1 MRQTKRAAVFLLML
15 ALLVS
20 FLPVQAAGPNGLL
33 NIEVHNEATGRYEPQ
48 QAEKINISLDG
59 TVLDLTGDVPGL
71 ALGSRTMVPIRTVAE
86 ALGATVLWPQGSNQV
101 ILRKGTDTI
110 VLTLGAANAVVNG
123 QVAPL
128 PDGVP
133 ACVVKCQGVERTMVP
148 LRFVSE
154 RLGAQVDWEQETFT
168 AKIVSGENDAA
179 YITRIQANYDMQTV
193 FIGMDQKLEYR
204 ITDSGNRVT
213 LDILGAELS
222 AGFPG
227 TIAVDNDFIDTVR
240 YAQHGTDLYDGY
252 DHVVRVELILADGVS
267 REKNLTVE
275 QQDDGILITAFRAP
289 EDEPVVPDTP
299 AEKPTD
305 PVNPSNP
312 IDPARRTIVID
323 PGHGG
328 TSSGAAYEG
337 ILEKDLT
344 LPISLKLEALLK
356 AAGYNVVMTRSTD
369 VYVGLYERADIANS
383 VDADIFVSI
392 HANAFDDPSV
402 NGLITYYHP
411 SSGRGRRLAQ
421 AIQTPACQATGA
433 KDRSIASADFVVLR
447 ETDMCA
453 VLVETGFMTNHDEL
467 MKLNTSS
474 YQDKLAQGIA
484 QGIINYLNTLG

>member
-1 MRQTKRAAVFLLML
+1 MRQTKRAAAFLLML

-33 NIEVHNEATGRYEPQ
+33 NIEVHNESAGRYEPQ
-48 QAEKINISLDG
+48 QAEKVNISLDG
-59 TVLDLTGDVPGL
+59 TVIDLTGDVPGL
-71 ALGSRTMVPIRTVAE
+71 ALGGRTMVPIRTVAE

-101 ILRKGTDTI
+101 ILRKGVDTI
-110 VLTLGAANAVVNG
+110 VLTLGSANAVVNG
-123 QVAPL
+123 KVEPL

-154 RLGAQVDWEQETFT
+154 QLGAQVDWDQETFT
-168 AKIVSGENDAA
+168 AIIISGENDTA
-179 YITRIQANYDMQTV
+179 YITRIQADYDRQTV
-193 FIGMDQKLEYR
+193 FIETDRKLEYR
-204 ITDSGNRVT
+204 VTDGSGKVT
-213 LDILGAELS
+213 LDVLGAELS

-227 TIAVDNDFIDTVR
+227 TIPVDNDFIATVR
-240 YAQHGTDLYDGY
+240 YAQHGSDLYEGY
-252 DHVVRVELILADGVS
+252 DHVVRVELTLADGVT
-267 REKNLTVE
+267 REKNLTIE
-275 QQDDGILITAFRAP
+275 QQDDGILITAFRPQEEAP
-289 EDEPVVPDTP
+289 QVPDTP
-299 AEKPTD
+299 AEEPTD

-312 IDPARRTIVID
+312 IDPSRRTVVID

-328 TSSGAAYEG
+328 TSSGAVYEG

-344 LPISLKLEALLK
+344 LPISLKLAALLK

-392 HANAFDDPSV
+392 HANAFD
-402 NGLITYYHP
+402 YHP
-411 SSGRGRRLAQ
+411 SSGRGKRLAQ

-433 KDRSIASADFVVLR
+433 KNRNIASADFVVLR

>member
-1 MRQTKRAAVFLLML
+1 MRQTKRAAAFLLML
-15 ALLVS
+15 ALLVT
-20 FLPVQAAGPNGLL
+20 FLPVKAAGPNGLL

-48 QAEKINISLDG
+48 QAEKVNISLDG
-59 TVLDLTGDVPGL
+59 TIIDLTGDVPGL
-71 ALGSRTMVPIRTVAE
+71 ALGGRTMVPIRTVAE
-86 ALGATVLWPQGSNQV
+86 ALGATVLWPEGSNQV
-101 ILRKGTDTI
+101 ILRKGVDTI
-110 VLTLGAANAVVNG
+110 VLTLGSANAVVNG
-123 QVAPL
+123 KVEPL

-154 RLGAQVDWEQETFT
+154 QLGAQVDWDQDTFT
-168 AKIVSGENDAA
+168 AIIISGENDTA
-179 YITRIQANYDMQTV
+179 YITRIQADYDRQTV
-193 FIGMDQKLEYR
+193 FIETDQKLEYR
-204 ITDSGNRVT
+204 ITDGSGKVT
-213 LDILGAELS
+213 LDVLGAELS

-240 YAQHGTDLYDGY
+240 YAQHGADLYEGY
-252 DHVVRVELILADGVS
+252 DHVVRVELTLADGVT
-267 REKNLTVE
+267 REKNLTIE
-275 QQDDGILITAFRAP
+275 QQDDGILITAFRPEEEAP
-289 EDEPVVPDTP
+289 ELPETP
-299 AEKPTD
+299 EEPTD

-312 IDPARRTIVID
+312 IDPSRRTVVID

-328 TSSGAAYEG
+328 TSSGAVYEG

-392 HANAFDDPSV
+392 HANAFGDPSV

-411 SSGRGRRLAQ
+411 SSGRGKRLAQ
-421 AIQTPACQATGA
+421 AIQTPACQTTGA
-433 KDRSIASADFVVLR
+433 KDRGVSSADFVVLR

-467 MKLNTSS
+467 MKLNDSA

>member
-1 MRQTKRAAVFLLML
+1 MRQTKRAAAFLLVL

-20 FLPVQAAGPNGLL
+20 FLPVRAAGPNGLL

-48 QAEKINISLDG
+48 QAEKVNISLDG
-59 TVLDLTGDVPGL
+59 TVVDLTGDVPGL
-71 ALGSRTMVPIRTVAE
+71 ALGTRTMVPIRTVAE

-101 ILRKGTDTI
+101 ILRKGADTI
-110 VLTLGAANAVVNG
+110 VLTLGSADAVVNG
-123 QVAPL
+123 QAVPL

-133 ACVVKCQGVERTMVP
+133 ACVVKYQGVERTMVP

-154 RLGAQVDWEQETFT
+154 QLGAQVGWDQDTFT
-168 AKIVSGENDAA
+168 AEIVSGKSDTA
-179 YITRIQANYDMQTV
+179 YITRIQADYDMQTV

-204 ITDSGNRVT
+204 ITDGDGTVT

-227 TIAVDNDFIDTVR
+227 AIAVDNDFIDTVR
-240 YAQHGTDLYDGY
+240 YAQHGAGLYEGY
-252 DHVVRVELILADGVS
+252 DRVVRVELALADGVT

-275 QQDDGILITAFRAP
+275 QQEDGILITAFRAP
-289 EDEPVVPDTP
+289 EDEPELPETP
-299 AEKPTD
+299 EEPTD

-312 IDPARRTIVID
+312 IDPARRTVVID

-369 VYVGLYERADIANS
+369 VYLGLYERADIANS

-411 SSGRGRRLAQ
+411 SSGRGKRLAQ
-421 AIQTPACQATGA
+421 AIQTPASQATGA
-433 KDRSIASADFVVLR
+433 KDRGVASADFVVLR

-467 MKLNTSS
+467 MKLNDST

>member
-1 MRQTKRAAVFLLML
+1 MRQTKRAAAFLLVL

-20 FLPVQAAGPNGLL
+20 FLPVRAAGPNGLL
-33 NIEVHNEATGRYEPQ
+33 NIEVHNETTGRYEPQ
-48 QAEKINISLDG
+48 QAEKVNISLDG
-59 TVLDLTGDVPGL
+59 TVVDLTGDVPGL
-71 ALGSRTMVPIRTVAE
+71 ALGTRTMVPIRTVAE

-101 ILRKGTDTI
+101 ILRKGADTI
-110 VLTLGAANAVVNG
+110 VLTLGSADAVVNG
-123 QVAPL
+123 QAVPL

-133 ACVVKCQGVERTMVP
+133 ACVVKHQGVERTMVP

-154 RLGAQVDWEQETFT
+154 QLGAQVGWDQDTFT
-168 AKIVSGENDAA
+168 AEIVSGESDTA
-179 YITRIQANYDMQTV
+179 YITRIQADYDMQTV
-193 FIGMDQKLEYR
+193 FIGMDRKLEYR
-204 ITDSGNRVT
+204 ITDGDGMVT

-240 YAQHGTDLYDGY
+240 YAQHGAGLYDGY
-252 DHVVRVELILADGVS
+252 DRVVRVELALADGVT

-275 QQDDGILITAFRAP
+275 QQEDGILITAFRAP
-289 EDEPVVPDTP
+289 EDEPELPETP
-299 AEKPTD
+299 EEPTD

-312 IDPARRTIVID
+312 IDPARRTVVID

-369 VYVGLYERADIANS
+369 VYLGLYERADIANS

-411 SSGRGRRLAQ
+411 SSGRGKRLAQ
-421 AIQTPACQATGA
+421 AIQTPASQATGA
-433 KDRSIASADFVVLR
+433 KDRGVASADFVVLR

-467 MKLNTSS
+467 MKLNDSA

-484 QGIINYLNTLG
+484 QGIINYLNTLS